1 MNLSDIVS
9 AAQSA
14 GRSVGSIPGTTP
26 APTGNA
32 TGGSYGVVSGG
43 TGMTLGSVAAIYLI
57 LRVSGLL
64 PRWARII

>member
-9 AAQSA
+9 AVQS
-14 GRSVGSIPGTTP
+14 GVRTSGSIPGTTP
-26 APTGNA
+26 PPVSAGA
-32 TGGSYGVVSGG
+32 ASSAMGSAN
-43 TGMTLGSVAAIYLI
+43 TGMTLGSVAVIYLV